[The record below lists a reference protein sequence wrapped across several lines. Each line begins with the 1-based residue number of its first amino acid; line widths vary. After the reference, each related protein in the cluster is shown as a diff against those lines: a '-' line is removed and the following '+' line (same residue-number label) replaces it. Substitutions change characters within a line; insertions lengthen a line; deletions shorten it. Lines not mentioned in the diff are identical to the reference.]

1 MKLEEKFSQLELY
14 IKNNPVKCNILFF
27 MFIIIVNF
35 IFGNKEDLNEFIE
48 ILKELI
54 NLIVAYWYSYLIS
67 FVLFYLVLWRH
78 MSFYSCLLQTVHSI
92 ISIVVILS
100 IFIFIGDPNIE
111 GSIIPKST
119 NLLKIISIC
128 FLLVIIINKLS
139 ISLIAKNEKKCES
152 NKFTKRHID
161 KFIYSLKLLSLYFL
175 TLAFLEKL
183 YIEDS
188 FTHTVIYLFCSLS
201 IGSYII
207 ELDNYKNKT
216 FKN

>member
-1 MKLEEKFSQLELY
+1 LNYTS
-14 IKNNPVKCNILFF
+14 KNNPIKCNIIFF
-27 MFIIIVNF
+27 ALIIVVS
-35 IFGNKEDLNEFIE
+35 GVYGDKEDLNEFIE

-54 NLIVAYWYSYLIS
+54 NLIVNYWSSYLIS
-67 FVLFYLVLWRH
+67 FILFYLVLWRH
-78 MSFYSCLLQTVHSI
+78 MSFYSCLLQIVHSI

-119 NLLKIISIC
+119 NLLKVISIC

-139 ISLIAKNEKKCES
+139 ISLITKNEKKRES
-152 NKFTKRHID
+152 NKFTERHID

-188 FTHTVIYLFCSLS
+188 FYSHSHIFIL
-201 IGSYII
+201 
-207 ELDNYKNKT
+207 
-216 FKN
+216 